1 MANALFI
8 RSVLDRRSCWGSCV
22 EFIEA
27 LIHTGHGC
35 FILMAGGPIGDESQ
49 RYSHTSFLP
58 VEKVALYSSWESFEP
73 CKCVTLLQH
82 WGQTLIHVCLINI
95 TVFTLVK

>member
-49 RYSHTSFLP
+49 IYIDIHTLP
-58 VEKVALYSSWESFEP
+58 FYPLKRLLCIVLGKALNLANVLHCCSIGD
-73 CKCVTLLQH
+73 KH
-82 WGQTLIHVCLINI
+82 WYMYV
-95 TVFTLVK
+95 